1 MEGGKMRAALALTTF
16 LADRNSKG
24 SFEYGYYD
32 QSPGE
37 LRLERP

>member
-24 SFEYGYYD
+24 SFEYGV
-32 QSPGE
+32 SG
-37 LRLERP
+37 L